1 MLEFEFSRD
10 SIDTE
15 FMQRTDEQ
23 ALVAQQKPDLVLF
36 ETPEVNAETPAHLLD
51 SDITPLPRLFVR
63 NTGHLP
69 VITKDA
75 LAGWTLTIDGAVRAP
90 RTWTLPQLQDGF
102 EQVTETSVIECAG
115 NGRAYFTEETSA
127 PPWTQ
132 GAVGCVTWTG
142 VRLAD
147 LLAAC
152 GLEPRAVYTAH
163 HSPDCAIDGE
173 GPAISRGLPIAK
185 AMAPETLI
193 ATAINGVPLP
203 FLHGAPLRV
212 VAPGFPG
219 SAWQKWLA
227 RIEIRDCVHDGA
239 RMTGLHYRMPRNP
252 VRPGDRIDPSQFDP
266 ITDMPV
272 RSMITF
278 PRDGFA
284 LSRPHPVAVR
294 GYAWSG
300 HIPLATVDMSID
312 GGKTWHA
319 ANLAPQGDRFAWR
332 KFEFTLPPSAH
343 GPIEIAARATDLKGN
358 RQPLD
363 SAPWN
368 PRGYCNNAVHRI
380 SGKIS

>member
-1 MLEFEFSRD
+1 MLEFEFGRS

-15 FMQRTDEQ
+15 FMQRTDERS
-23 ALVAQQKPDLVLF
+23 LVAHQKPDLVLF

-69 VITKDA
+69 VITEDA
-75 LAGWTLTIDGAVRAP
+75 LAGWTLTMDGAVRTP
-90 RTWTLPQLQDGF
+90 KRWTLRQLREDF

-115 NGRAYFTEETSA
+115 NGRAYFTDETNV

-132 GAVGCVTWTG
+132 GAVGCVRWTG
-142 VRLAD
+142 VRMFD
-147 LLAAC
+147 LLSAC
-152 GLEPRAVYTAH
+152 GVEPRAVYTAH
-163 HSPDCAIDGE
+163 HSPDRELDGE

-185 AMAPETLI
+185 AIAPETLI
-193 ATAINGVPLP
+193 ATAINGVALP
-203 FLHGAPLRV
+203 YLHGGPLRV

-219 SAWQKWLA
+219 SAWQKWLT
-227 RIEIRDCVHDGA
+227 RIEIRDREHDGE
-239 RMTGLHYRMPRNP
+239 RMTGTHYRMPRHRL
-252 VRPGDRIDPSQFDP
+252 RPGDPIDPSQFDV

-284 LSRPHPVAVR
+284 LSSAHPLAAR

-300 HIPLATVDMSID
+300 HIPVASVEVSID
-312 GGKTWHA
+312 GGKSWHT
-319 ANLAPQGDRFAWR
+319 ANLAPQGEQFAWR
-332 KFEFTLPPSAH
+332 KFEFKLPPSLR
-343 GPIEIAARATDLKGN
+343 GPIEIAARATDVKGN
-358 RQPLD
+358 QQPLH

-368 PRGYCNNAVHRI
+368 PRGYCNNAVHRVR
-380 SGKIS
+380 GMLT